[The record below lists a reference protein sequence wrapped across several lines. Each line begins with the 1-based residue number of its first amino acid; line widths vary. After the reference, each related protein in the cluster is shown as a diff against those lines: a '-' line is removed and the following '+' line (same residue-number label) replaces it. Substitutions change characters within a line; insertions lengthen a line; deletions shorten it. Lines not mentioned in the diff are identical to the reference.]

1 MAALEGIK
9 LLISGQD
16 LELPFCDLILAT
28 TQNLSLI
35 SGWFGL
41 LFSVVYLNDLDKHL
55 LPCSA
60 KKQCKMIVL

>member
-16 LELPFCDLILAT
+16 LELPFCDFILAT
-28 TQNLSLI
+28 TPNLSLT

-60 KKQCKMIVL
+60 KKIYGK